1 MKYNKQVLAALS
13 GLFLMAHTGNVKA
26 QQHGP
31 SSWQTIGNYISR
43 DSITKKSYTL
53 IFVNQDSTFATAG
66 NDVKQRMEDTFFEV
80 YPKLAKAFNKKTIK
94 TVTFIIDPNYKGVAA
109 TSGSIIRYNP
119 KWMMKTPA
127 DIDVVTHEVM
137 HIVQEYGYSA
147 GPVWLTEGIADYVR
161 YKFGVDNDGAK
172 WSLTPY
178 KEGQSYKNS
187 YRITAR
193 FFVWAEKNGNKN
205 LVKKLD
211 SELRKH
217 TYTEAT
223 WKQLTGKTID
233 ELWST
238 YITDPTI

>member
-1 MKYNKQVLAALS
+1 MKIRNFLTC
-13 GLFLMAHTGNVKA
+13 LFLTASAFAAKA
-26 QQHGP
+26 QD
-31 SSWQTIGNYISR
+31 SWDKVGSYLTR
-43 DSITKKSYTL
+43 DSISKKGYTL
-53 IFVNQDSTFATAG
+53 IFVNKDSTFAQSG
-66 NDVKQRMEDTFFEV
+66 NAIKQRMEDTFFDV
-80 YPKLAKAFNKKTIK
+80 YPKLAKTYNKKTLK
-94 TVTFIIDPNYKGVAA
+94 TVIFIIDPNYKGVAA

-119 KWMMKTPA
+119 GWMMRTPT

-161 YKFGVDNDGAK
+161 YKFGVDNEGAK

-178 KEGQSYKNS
+178 KDGQSYKNS

-193 FFVWAEKNGNKN
+193 FFVWAEKHTDKN

-211 SELRKH
+211 SQLRAH
-217 TYTEAT
+217 TYTEAS

-238 YITDPTI
+238 YIANPVI